1 MRLTG
6 SVPPRAGI
14 LVNHVSILDECHARS
29 PELCDIPLSL
39 FRQDPVAIGSHSVNH
54 FSFVARVSIW
64 SEHTNIKEKPPRSN
78 FKPADMITKAH
89 AASELMVRHFRRAA
103 RLFVAFVATWPVM
116 APAHASVLVI
126 APHPDDDI
134 LAAAGVVH
142 RALGHEEVTVVYMT
156 NGDATGIEQG
166 LLRQGEAV
174 AGQVQQLGNSEDNLI
189 FLGYPNGH
197 LKEIYDSYTGPSSQF
212 FTAFGQGVTYGE
224 RGLGR
229 TDYHSYRFGSP
240 AAYNRP
246 NIVTDLTEILATYR
260 PRQIFTPAEFD
271 RHTDHA
277 TSYRLLRMALDAV
290 HAIDASYAPVVN
302 RTIIWTPTYSHWP
315 TLSDPVGFHTTMPYL
330 SQTTFSWNDRA
341 SLDVPLPMQDSNL
354 LTNLKY
360 KAIQAHASEFDK
372 YDGFLP
378 KWAHKDEIFWP
389 ENPFGSN
396 RPPIV
401 EAGAD
406 IFSQPGAYAQ
416 LDGSDSRDPE
426 GSTLSYHWTQRAG
439 TPVTLQNA
447 ASAAPG
453 FVIPGTASPNDSW
466 TFQLVVSDGV
476 RESAADMVHVFSGT
490 RRLNIAPQATV
501 TASSQN
507 TSTGQLASRAVDGIA
522 DGAPGDAMRE
532 WVTVGETAGA
542 WIRLTWSALYRVD
555 RVVLY
560 DRPSMDDRITA
571 GTLSFSDGSTVP
583 VGALSNGGAPVE
595 IRFPAR
601 TVNSLTFTV
610 TTVSGTSANIGL
622 AEIRA
627 YAEWMT
633 RPPVLT
639 NPGHQSGTVGVAV
652 NLQLAASDADGD
664 TLTYSASGLPAGLSI
679 NSSSGRISGTPTTVT
694 TANVSV
700 TVDDGRGGSDT
711 ESFTWLIESPN
722 VAPVLTNP
730 GNQSGTVGTAISLQ
744 LAASDA
750 DGDTLTYSAS
760 GLPTGLSI
768 NSSTGRITGTPTAAA
783 TANVSITVN
792 DGRGGS
798 DTESFS
804 WLIEPANVSPVLTN
818 PGARDGIVGETVNLQ
833 VTATDAD
840 GDTLTYSTTGLPT
853 GLSINSSTG
862 RITGTPTAAGTFNVS
877 VTVND
882 GRGGSDTESFM
893 WSVVPANVPPVLS
906 NPGNQ
911 SGTVGTALSLQLMA
925 TDVDGDTLG
934 YAASGLPAGLMLN
947 SSTGRISGM
956 PTSVG
961 AANVTIAVS
970 DGRGG
975 SDTETFT
982 WTVVP
987 ANRVPNLTNPGNQS
1001 GTVGV
1006 AVNLQLVASDPDGD
1020 TLGYA
1025 AVGLPAGLTINT
1037 GTGRI
1042 SGTPT
1047 AAGSSIVTIAA
1058 SDGRGGSDTESFT
1071 WTIVSAPPV
1080 NAAPV
1085 LTDPGNQSSTVG
1097 AAVSLQVV
1105 ASDSNGD
1112 SLGYTA
1118 SNLPAGLAID
1128 ASTGRISGAPTAAGT
1143 SNVTVAVSDGRGGSD
1158 TVSFTWTVA
1167 MANLAPTLTNPGNQ
1181 TGTVGVALM
1190 FAPVATDADG
1200 DPLAFGA
1207 SGLPAG
1213 LAIDAASGRISGTP
1227 TTVGTWSAALTV
1239 SDGRGGS
1246 DTETFTWTVAAA
1258 KPSGGGGGGGSLGSF
1273 GTLLLGMA
1281 GLVARRRSRA

>member
-1 MRLTG
+1 
-6 SVPPRAGI
+6 
-14 LVNHVSILDECHARS
+14 
-29 PELCDIPLSL
+29 
-39 FRQDPVAIGSHSVNH
+39 
-54 FSFVARVSIW
+54 
-64 SEHTNIKEKPPRSN
+64 
-78 FKPADMITKAH
+78 MITKAH
-89 AASELMVRHFRRAA
+89 AASEPMIRYFHHAA
-103 RLFVAFVATWPVM
+103 RLTIAFVATWLAM
-116 APAHASVLVI
+116 AHAHASVLVI

-156 NGDATGIEQG
+156 NGDATGIDQG

-174 AGQVQQLGNSEDNLI
+174 AAQVQQLGNSEDNLI

-197 LKEIYDSYTGPSSQF
+197 LKEIYDSYTDLSSQF

-229 TDYHSYRFGSP
+229 MDYHSYRFGSP

-290 HAIDASYAPVVN
+290 HAIDASYAPVIN

-315 TLSDPVGFHTTMPYL
+315 TLSDPVGNHTMMPYL
-330 SQTTFSWNDRA
+330 SQTTFAWNDRA
-341 SLDVPLPMQDSNL
+341 SLDVPLSMQDTNL

-401 EAGAD
+401 EAGTD
-406 IFSQPGAYAQ
+406 VFSQPGAYAQ

-447 ASAAPG
+447 ASAAPS
-453 FVIPGTASPNDSW
+453 FVIPGVASRDDSW

-476 RESAADMVHVFSGT
+476 RESAADMVHVFAGT

-532 WVTVGETAGA
+532 WVTLGETTGA

-583 VGALSNGGAPVE
+583 VGALANGGAPVE

-601 TVNSLTFTV
+601 NVSSLTFAV
-610 TTVSGTSANIGL
+610 TAVSGTSANIGL

-627 YAEWMT
+627 YAESMT
-633 RPPVLT
+633 RP
-639 NPGHQSGTVGVAV
+639 
-652 NLQLAASDADGD
+652 
-664 TLTYSASGLPAGLSI
+664 
-679 NSSSGRISGTPTTVT
+679 
-694 TANVSV
+694 
-700 TVDDGRGGSDT
+700 
-711 ESFTWLIESPN
+711 
-722 VAPVLTNP
+722 PVLTNP
-730 GNQSGTVGTAISLQ
+730 GNQSGTVGVTVNLQ
-744 LAASDA
+744 IAASDA

-768 NSSTGRITGTPTAAA
+768 NSSSGRISGTPTTATTANVSVSVDDGRGGTDTESFTWTIEPANVAPALTNPGAQDGIVGVTVELQIDATDANGDTLTYSASGLPPGLAINANTGYISGTPTTAAA
-783 TANVSITVN
+783 YNVSITVN

-804 WLIEPANVSPVLTN
+804 WKVEPANFAPAITN
-818 PGARDGIVGETVNLQ
+818 PGVQDSIVGVAVNLQ
-833 VTATDAD
+833 ITATDAD
-840 GDTLTYSTTGLPT
+840 GDTL
-853 GLSINSSTG
+853 
-862 RITGTPTAAGTFNVS
+862 
-877 VTVND
+877 
-882 GRGGSDTESFM
+882 
-893 WSVVPANVPPVLS
+893 
-906 NPGNQ
+906 
-911 SGTVGTALSLQLMA
+911 
-925 TDVDGDTLG
+925 G
-934 YAASGLPAGLMLN
+934 YAAIGLPAGLAIN
-947 SSTGRISGM
+947 TSTGQISGT
-956 PTSVG
+956 PTTAGTS
-961 AANVTIAVS
+961 NVTIAVS
-970 DGRGG
+970 DGRSG
-975 SDTETFT
+975 SDTASFT

-987 ANRVPNLTNPGNQS
+987 ANVPPVLTNPGNQS
-1001 GTVGV
+1001 GTVGAALSLQIAASDADSDTLGYAAIGLPAGLSINTGSGLITGVPTAAGTSSVTIAVADGRGGNDTAGFTWTVTPANVAPVLNDPGNQTGTVGV
-1006 AVNLQLVASDPDGD
+1006 AVNLQLAATDANGD
-1020 TLGYA
+1020 ALNYNA
-1025 AVGLPAGLTINT
+1025 AGLPAGLSINSAA
-1037 GTGRI
+1037 GRI

-1047 AAGSSIVTIAA
+1047 TPGSSNVTIAVN
-1058 SDGRGGSDTESFT
+1058 DGRGGSDTGSFT
-1071 WTIVSAPPV
+1071 WTIVPAPPI

-1085 LTDPGNQSSTVG
+1085 LTNPGNQSGTVG
-1097 AAVSLQVV
+1097 AAVSLQIA
-1105 ASDSNGD
+1105 ASDGNGD
-1112 SLGYTA
+1112 ALGYSA

-1128 ASTGRISGAPTAAGT
+1128 ASSGRISGTPTVAGIW
-1143 SNVTVAVSDGRGGSD
+1143 NVAVAVSDGRGGSD
-1158 TVSFTWTVA
+1158 TAIFTWTVA
-1167 MANLAPTLTNPGNQ
+1167 MANVAPTLTNPGNQ
-1181 TGTVGVALM
+1181 VGTVGVAQVL
-1190 FAPVATDADG
+1190 ALVATDADG
-1200 DPLAFGA
+1200 DPLTFVA

-1213 LAIDAASGRISGTP
+1213 LAIEAASGRISGTP
-1227 TTVGTWSAALTV
+1227 ATIGTWNATLIV

-1246 DTETFTWTVAAA
+1246 DSETVTWTVAAA
-1258 KPSGGGGGGGSLGSF
+1258 KPSGGGGGGGGSLGS
-1273 GTLLLGMA
+1273 LGALCLGLA
-1281 GLVARRRSRA
+1281 GIIRRRRSRS